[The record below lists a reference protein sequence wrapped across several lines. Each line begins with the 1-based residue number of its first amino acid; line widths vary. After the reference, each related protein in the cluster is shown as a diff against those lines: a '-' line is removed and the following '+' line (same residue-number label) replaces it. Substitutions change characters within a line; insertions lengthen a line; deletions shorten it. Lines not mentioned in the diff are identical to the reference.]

1 MLTKV
6 LPPFGIIRIT
16 TSNAEQQN
24 VGGVGLT
31 VPCTGATT
39 LAAGANS
46 DSNYGGGRNLY
57 VGTSITAV
65 HDSTSVAIM
74 QFDISNFMNAAGN
87 VNNAILELTVSQVTS
102 SSEASVLTVVGLNP
116 CTAVSWDENALTWDT
131 AGFVLNTP
139 TTVISRILNNF
150 VQLDGID
157 PGNDMCGH
165 ITVQAADAGTVKRVD
180 VTQYVQMAAQ
190 GGATSVGFLV
200 ARRFRSNGVCV
211 GACPN
216 TCVRGV
222 CNIGTN
228 SGNAAGPYPADD
240 LDFGA
245 SVAFFSDAS
254 ASPPVLR
261 LMTDVTYP
269 AGDSYDPPSLMCT
282 TPPPPAP
289 LAPNP
294 SPPAPPA
301 VRTLPGAMCFSP
313 ALLTRHA
320 LPVAADTAAGHAAGA
335 AAAAGA
341 CARHDARIL

>member
-1 MLTKV
+1 
-6 LPPFGIIRIT
+6 
-16 TSNAEQQN
+16 
-24 VGGVGLT
+24 
-31 VPCTGATT
+31 
-39 LAAGANS
+39 
-46 DSNYGGGRNLY
+46 
-57 VGTSITAV
+57 
-65 HDSTSVAIM
+65 
-74 QFDISNFMNAAGN
+74 
-87 VNNAILELTVSQVTS
+87 
-102 SSEASVLTVVGLNP
+102 VLTVVGLNP

-139 TTVISRILNNF
+139 TSVISRILYNF

-165 ITVQAADAGTVKRVD
+165 ITVQAADTGAVKRVD

-190 GGATSVGFLV
+190 GGATTVGFLV

-222 CNIGTN
+222 CTIGTN

-245 SVAFFSDAS
+245 SVAFFSDSS

-269 AGDSYDPPSLMCT
+269 AGDPYEPPSQMCT

-301 VRTLPGAMCFSP
+301 VRCDAGCHV
-313 ALLTRHA
+313 LLTCFA
-320 LPVAADTAAGHAAGA
+320 DAPCAACSPRRRRRPRRQRPHCRRCVRAARCVQPAA
-335 AAAAGA
+335 
-341 CARHDARIL
+341 RPD